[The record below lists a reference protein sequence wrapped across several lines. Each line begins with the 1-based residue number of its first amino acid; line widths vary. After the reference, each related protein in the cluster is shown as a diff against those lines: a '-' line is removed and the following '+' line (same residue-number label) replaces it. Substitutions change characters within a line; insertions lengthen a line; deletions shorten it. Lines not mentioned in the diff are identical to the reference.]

1 MKVKAFEKTDYALIS
16 TWWLQ
21 HGWSPVSFEMLPKI
35 GFIVN
40 DICAGFLYINDS
52 KLCHLEWI
60 VSDPDS
66 NKQERSESLS
76 ILLNVLENTA
86 KELGCSAIFTTT
98 KHENLIKRYENN
110 GYVTT
115 DVEMTHLIKRI

>member
-52 KLCHLEWI
+52 RLCHLEWV

-66 NKQERSESLS
+66 GKQERSESLA

-86 KELGCSAIFTTT
+86 KEFGCSAVFTAT
-98 KHENLIKRYENN
+98 KHENLIKRYKNN
-110 GYVTT
+110 GYITT